1 MKNLIDAYIPT
12 IRRHPT
18 QRVKIPCGTKK
29 PERIKLPRAKN
40 FDRFEIKEYVKKSGF
55 QQKIDRAIQ
64 TAFYLGV
71 PVEQMCNNISV
82 DYGTNGSVL
91 ITADIRVDIRAK
103 TQEQKEKLLEVIRD
117 AKISKN

>member
-12 IRRHPT
+12 IRRHTT

-55 QQKIDRAIQ
+55 SKEIDRAIQ

-71 PVEQMCNNISV
+71 PVEQICNKISV
-82 DYGTNGSVL
+82 NYGTNGSVL
-91 ITADIRVDIRAK
+91 ITADTHIDIRAK
-103 TQEQKEKLLEVIRD
+103 TQEQKEKLLEAIRD
-117 AKISKN
+117 A